1 MEIPIAALCDAAT
14 DYAGK
19 LNVLGVFDTVL
30 TTKFPAVHPQC
41 AIACRF
47 VFNKGEEGTR
57 VFRLSFVNEDG
68 KVVMPA
74 IELAIDIKVPEE
86 VNYLSRN
93 LIINLQQL
101 KFDAAGQYAVEL
113 LMDGRQV
120 SSIPL
125 LVREINPPGP
135 PEMPS

>member
-1 MEIPIAALCDAAT
+1 MEIPIAALCAAAT

-19 LNVLGVFDTVL
+19 LNLLGVFDTVL

-41 AIACRF
+41 AIALRF
-47 VFNKGEEGTR
+47 VFNKGEEGHR

-68 KVVMPA
+68 QVVMPA
-74 IELAIDIKVPEE
+74 IELAIDIKVPDE

-101 KFDAAGQYAVEL
+101 KFDAAGQYSVEV

-120 SSIPL
+120 ASIPL
-125 LVREINPPGP
+125 LVREIKAPLP
-135 PEMPS
+135 PEKAA